1 MTPET
6 LLHHI
11 DQGTLWPEAEVAQ
24 IPDDAALAYQT
35 ALQVR
40 KLREARG
47 EIPKGFKI
55 GFTNR
60 SIWERYQVFEP
71 IWGTVWNTTLSF
83 ANDANEHSVDISKM
97 CQPRL
102 EPELVFGMRRTP
114 PAKLTLQ
121 SLFESIDWMASG
133 FELVQS
139 HAENWKFKVADTIT
153 DSGLHAKLLVGK
165 PVNLKDV
172 AKNGDQLHSL
182 LSVMSLELFQ
192 SGKSIEKGAA
202 SNVLDSPLMALHYFM
217 KALRSCPGAPDVQA
231 GDVITTGTWTDA
243 WPLEKGQH
251 WESRY
256 DLPLTGLKLKVF

>member
-1 MTPET
+1 MTTET

-11 DQGTLWPEAEVAQ
+11 DQGTLWPETAMVQ
-24 IPDDAALAYQT
+24 IPDDLPLAYQT

-139 HAENWKFKVADTIT
+139 H
-153 DSGLHAKLLVGK
+153 G
-165 PVNLKDV
+165 
-172 AKNGDQLHSL
+172 
-182 LSVMSLELFQ
+182 
-192 SGKSIEKGAA
+192 
-202 SNVLDSPLMALHYFM
+202 
-217 KALRSCPGAPDVQA
+217 
-231 GDVITTGTWTDA
+231 
-243 WPLEKGQH
+243 
-251 WESRY
+251 RY
-256 DLPLTGLKLKVF
+256 HH